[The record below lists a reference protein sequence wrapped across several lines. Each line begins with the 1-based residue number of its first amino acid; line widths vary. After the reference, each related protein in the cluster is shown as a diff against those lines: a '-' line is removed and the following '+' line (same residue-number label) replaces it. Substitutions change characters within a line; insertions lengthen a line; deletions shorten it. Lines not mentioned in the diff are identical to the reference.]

1 MKSIKVFIAIFF
13 GFALSYVPNNYM
25 DEKYQNIA
33 FYLVIGITIIGV
45 IWSAI
50 SNYKLKSKK

>member
-1 MKSIKVFIAIFF
+1 MKSIKFFIAIFF

-25 DEKYQNIA
+25 DEKYQNIV
-33 FYLVIGITIIGV
+33 FYLVIGITLIGV
-45 IWSAI
+45 IWIAI